1 MSETI
6 LLDVQ
11 NLSKYY
17 GNVHAL
23 KGISFS
29 IKQGE
34 IVGFLGGN
42 GAGKSTTMRILSG
55 CMSASDGKV
64 SVLGQDI
71 QSYPIKTKQEIG
83 YLPEQPPLYPQMR
96 VLDYLEFV
104 ATIKNTPN
112 PKEAAQAILGKLQLD
127 SVARK
132 FIDQL
137 SKGYKQRVGLAQ
149 ALIHSPKL
157 LILDE
162 PTSGLDPAQRSEL
175 RGVLLKLREN
185 GHSILLS
192 THILS
197 EVEAICSRV
206 IIISQGEI
214 RASQALGSLAHHQLQ
229 IELSKQD
236 TESKKAFALELQK
249 LTNVSIISEKNSRY
263 LLNAP
268 PTQTDAIA
276 LISAKYGLRYF
287 APFNALEE
295 LYLQATGEKK

>member
-1 MSETI
+1 MINPI

-17 GNVHAL
+17 GKVHAL

-34 IVGFLGGN
+34 IVGFLGAN

-71 QSYPIKTKQEIG
+71 QAHPIKTKQEIG

-104 ATIKNTPN
+104 ATIKNSPT
-112 PKEAAQAILGKLQLD
+112 PKEAAQTIIERLQLD
-127 SVARK
+127 TVAGR

-175 RGVLLKLREN
+175 RGVLLKLREE
-185 GHSILLS
+185 GHSILVS

-206 IIISQGEI
+206 IIISEGEI
-214 RASQALGSLAHHQLQ
+214 RASQDLRSLAHNQLQ
-229 IELSKQD
+229 VELSTQ
-236 TESKKAFALELQK
+236 TPESRKAFVLELQE
-249 LTNVSIISEKNSRY
+249 LENVSILSEQDSRY
-263 LLNAP
+263 LLDAP
-268 PTQTDAIA
+268 PMQTDAIA
-276 LISAKYGLRYF
+276 QISAKYGLRYF

-295 LYLQATGEKK
+295 LYLQATGTQK

>member
-1 MSETI
+1 MINPI

-17 GNVHAL
+17 GKVHAL

-34 IVGFLGGN
+34 IVGFLGAN

-71 QSYPIKTKQEIG
+71 QAHPIKTKQEIG

-104 ATIKNTPN
+104 ATIKNSPT
-112 PKEAAQAILGKLQLD
+112 PKEAAQIIIERLQLD
-127 SVARK
+127 TVAGR

-175 RGVLLKLREN
+175 RGVLLKLREE
-185 GHSILLS
+185 GHSILVS

-206 IIISQGEI
+206 IIISEGEI
-214 RASQALGSLAHHQLQ
+214 RASQDLRSLAHNQLQ
-229 IELSKQD
+229 VELSTQ
-236 TESKKAFALELQK
+236 TPESRKAFVLELQE
-249 LTNVSIISEKNSRY
+249 LENVSILSEQDSRY
-263 LLNAP
+263 LLDAP
-268 PTQTDAIA
+268 PMQTDAIA
-276 LISAKYGLRYF
+276 QISAKYGLRYF

-295 LYLQATGEKK
+295 LYLQATGTQK

>member
-1 MSETI
+1 MSNPI

-17 GNVHAL
+17 GKVHAL

-29 IKQGE
+29 IKRGE
-34 IVGFLGGN
+34 IVGFLGAN
-42 GAGKSTTMRILSG
+42 GAGKSTTMRILAG

-71 QSYPIKTKQEIG
+71 QAHPIETKQEIG

-104 ATIKNTPN
+104 ATIKNSPT
-112 PKEAAQAILGKLQLD
+112 PKEAAQIIIERLQLD
-127 SVARK
+127 TVAGR
-132 FIDQL
+132 FIEQL

-175 RGVLLKLREN
+175 RGVLLKLREE
-185 GHSILLS
+185 GHSILVS

-206 IIISQGEI
+206 IIISEGEI
-214 RASQALGSLAHHQLQ
+214 RSSQDLRSLAHNQLQ
-229 IELSKQD
+229 VELSTQ
-236 TESKKAFALELQK
+236 TPESRKAFVLELQE
-249 LTNVSIISEKNSRY
+249 LENVSIVSEQDSRY
-263 LLNAP
+263 LLDAP

-276 LISAKYGLRYF
+276 RISAKYGLRYF

-295 LYLQATGEKK
+295 LYLQATGTQK

>member
-17 GNVHAL
+17 GKVHAL

-34 IVGFLGGN
+34 IVGFLGAN

-71 QSYPIKTKQEIG
+71 QAHPIKTKQEIG

-104 ATIKNTPN
+104 ATIKNSPT
-112 PKEAAQAILGKLQLD
+112 PKEAAQIIIERLQLD
-127 SVARK
+127 TVAGR

-175 RGVLLKLREN
+175 RGVLLKLREE
-185 GHSILLS
+185 GHSILVS

-206 IIISQGEI
+206 IIISEGEI
-214 RASQALGSLAHHQLQ
+214 RASQDLRSLAHNQLQ
-229 IELSKQD
+229 VELSTQ
-236 TESKKAFALELQK
+236 TPESRKAFVLELQE
-249 LTNVSIISEKNSRY
+249 LDNVSILSEQDSRY
-263 LLNAP
+263 LLDAP
-268 PTQTDAIA
+268 PMQTDAIA
-276 LISAKYGLRYF
+276 QISAKYGLRYF

-295 LYLQATGEKK
+295 LYLQATGTQK

>member
-17 GNVHAL
+17 GKVHAL

-34 IVGFLGGN
+34 IVGFLGAN

-64 SVLGQDI
+64 SLLGQDI
-71 QSYPIKTKQEIG
+71 QSYPIKTKQDIG

-104 ATIKNTPN
+104 ATIKNSPT
-112 PKEAAQAILGKLQLD
+112 PKEAVQIIIERLQLD
-127 SVARK
+127 TVAGR

-162 PTSGLDPAQRSEL
+162 PTSGLDPLMQNRFFELLEEQSKKDVTIFFSSHNLSEIQRMCDKAAVIRKGEIIAIEDISA
-175 RGVLLKLREN
+175 LLK
-185 GHSILLS
+185 
-192 THILS
+192 
-197 EVEAICSRV
+197 
-206 IIISQGEI
+206 
-214 RASQALGSLAHHQLQ
+214 
-229 IELSKQD
+229 KQM
-236 TESKKAFALELQK
+236 KKGRFVFKEKPKDVKFPEGIQHEQWHTNK
-249 LTNVSIISEKNSRY
+249 LTFEYVGPLNVLVKWMSG
-263 LLNAP
+263 LDLV
-268 PTQTDAIA
+268 DAI
-276 LISAKYGLRYF
+276 
-287 APFNALEE
+287 LEE
-295 LYLQATGEKK
+295 PDLESIFMNYYER